1 MQIFVHSLQGNTL
14 ALNVN
19 ANSSVAAVK
28 SMIQDREGKNKKK
41 HTI

>member
-19 ANSSVAAVK
+19 ASSSVAAVK
-28 SMIQDREGKNKKK
+28 SMIQEREGKKE
-41 HTI
+41 